1 MTVQILV
8 ITKQQGMLIF
18 SHSKDPHLVIH
29 KIRDYSG
36 ETVTES

>member
-18 SHSKDPHLVIH
+18 SHSKDPHLIIH
-29 KIRDYSG
+29 KILDYRDDD
-36 ETVTES
+36 